1 MNDDRDPILTRI
13 FAEQNSPVDG
23 SEFAARVA
31 LMMDRDLRSARSY
44 RIGMIIAVLVVA
56 SLLAPWLA
64 QVCALA
70 VGSVVAGLSTTRA
83 LSSFPLA
90 WLALCSIVGSFL
102 PAIHLGITRRW

>member
-1 MNDDRDPILTRI
+1 MNDDRDPVLTRF
-13 FAEQNSPVDG
+13 FAEQNLSVDG

-31 LMMDRDLRSARSY
+31 VMIDRDLRSARIY

-56 SLLAPWLA
+56 SLLAPWLV

-70 VGSVVAGLSTTRA
+70 VGSLVAALSTTHA

-90 WLALCSIVGSFL
+90 WLALCSIVGSLL
-102 PAIHLGITRRW
+102 PAIYLGFTRRW